1 MTEKRGNTVKLIYD
15 FPTERSCE
23 IEYIPGKWVRTTAR
37 DFRSFGGNRRILNID
52 DVKHT
57 FYEEYNGPVYYTMT
71 NRKVTQKLRENKIM
85 SLNDVDPRK
94 FGSRRPHES
103 Y

>member
-23 IEYIPGKWVRTTAR
+23 IEYTPGKWARTTAR

-52 DVKHT
+52 DVNHP

-71 NRKVTQKLRENKIM
+71 NRKVTQDMRENKII
-85 SLNDVDPRK
+85 SFEGKDPRK
-94 FGSRRPHES
+94 FGVARAHEVF
-103 Y
+103 

>member
-23 IEYIPGKWVRTTAR
+23 IEYSPGKWARTTAR

-52 DVKHT
+52 DVNRP
-57 FYEEYNGPVYYTMT
+57 FYEEYDGPVYYTMT
-71 NRKVTQKLRENKIM
+71 NHKVTHKMRENRIM
-85 SLNDVDPRK
+85 SFDGVDPRR
-94 FGSRRPHES
+94 FGVARAHEAF
-103 Y
+103 